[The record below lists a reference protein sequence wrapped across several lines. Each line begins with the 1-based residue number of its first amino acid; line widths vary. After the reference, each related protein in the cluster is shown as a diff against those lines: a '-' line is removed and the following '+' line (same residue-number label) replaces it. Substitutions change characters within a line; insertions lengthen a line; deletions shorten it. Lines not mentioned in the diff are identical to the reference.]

1 MKKNTYQF
9 LNDFFFYHS
18 RYSSLS
24 IKGSDEGGDDT
35 FENEGGQ
42 LPPVGDE
49 DDEVFE
55 EGGDGKEIFRSGNV

>member
-1 MKKNTYQF
+1 MKQNTCQF
-9 LNDFFFYHS
+9 FNEIFYYS

-42 LPPVGDE
+42 LPPVEAD

-55 EGGDGKEIFRSGNV
+55 EGEDGKEF

>member
-1 MKKNTYQF
+1 MFWNKIHTIF
-9 LNDFFFYHS
+9 LTKIFYYS

-35 FENEGGQ
+35 FDNEGGQ
-42 LPPVGDE
+42 LPPVEAD

-55 EGGDGKEIFRSGNV
+55 EGGDGK